1 MGTGS
6 GGAAR
11 CQAVQGVWRSRGYG
25 YVARITAD
33 GATARA
39 VLGLMKESGDTP
51 RGGTRA
57 VS

>member
-1 MGTGS
+1 MGHRERR
-6 GGAAR
+6 AAR

-39 VLGLMKESGDTP
+39 VLGLMKEIRRHPQGEG
-51 RGGTRA
+51 RGR
-57 VS
+57 